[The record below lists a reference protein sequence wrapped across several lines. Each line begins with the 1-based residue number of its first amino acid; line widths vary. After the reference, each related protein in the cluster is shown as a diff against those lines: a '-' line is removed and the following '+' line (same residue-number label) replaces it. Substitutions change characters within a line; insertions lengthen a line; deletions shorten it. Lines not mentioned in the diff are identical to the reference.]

1 MASKVALTRGAALLC
16 AAGLAGCST
25 TGGGASLA
33 SLPTPV
39 PAVASLPPE
48 AAPAPVPVNYG
59 TFLGGPVG
67 AKLPEADRTAAL
79 GAEDGAVASGE
90 RRTWKGERGVFG
102 YVVPGPA
109 GAGAEGAAAECRSF
123 TATIFFAGR
132 PQTGHGTGCRDAD
145 GTWHVTS

>member
-1 MASKVALTRGAALLC
+1 MASKVALLKGAALLC

-33 SLPTPV
+33 SLSVPV

-48 AAPAPVPVNYG
+48 AAPLPVPVNYG
-59 TFLGGPVG
+59 SFLGGPVG
-67 AKLPEADRTAAL
+67 TKLPEADRTAAL
-79 GAEDGAVASGE
+79 GAEAGAVASGE

-102 YVVPGPA
+102 YVVPGPNA
-109 GAGAEGAAAECRSF
+109 PADGTAAECRSF

-145 GTWHVTS
+145 GSWHVTS